1 MLIIPAAA
9 ARNFAKTP
17 EAMVLITGGIGV
29 CSAIAGLRGAYI
41 FDTPA
46 GPSIVCVTLIFF
58 VALSFLKLFVKK

>member
-17 EAMVLITGGIGV
+17 EEMVLITGGISV